1 MSLINQMLKELDAR
15 SSEVTSMS
23 EAYGGQIRAVAKQ
36 KRIHPAWWLA
46 LTLSVVLI
54 GLLVWILVR
63 PPVPLQT
70 AADPHLPLKVD
81 FNLDLPHQPA
91 LSRPTVSGGTTA
103 QVVSALPNAVETVP
117 KAISS
122 DLSAEPI
129 SPTKI
134 NAAVPVPSDLIKP
147 EILLPK
153 QETSDRPSRQ
163 KSPVTVPENS
173 KPSVTAKAVSET
185 DVVTTS
191 DTTMPVSFNKQVKE
205 LTPQQRAEN
214 EYRKAVLLMQQNKS
228 AEAAVV
234 LEQTLQLD
242 ARHIAARQALIGILL
257 DGKQQDDAI
266 QRAREGIALD
276 PAQAGLAIILARLQI
291 EKGELPSAIATLERS
306 LPYGAE
312 RADYRA
318 FLGALLQRD
327 GKHKQASE
335 QYLLALKKAPQNGLW
350 WMGLGI
356 SFQAEKRVAE
366 AQEAYKRAKA
376 TNTLSPELLAFVE
389 ERLGELRR

>member
-15 SSEVTSMS
+15 SSEVTSIS
-23 EAYGGQIRAVAKQ
+23 EAYGGQIRAVAKR

-46 LTLSVVLI
+46 LTLSVALI
-54 GLLVWILVR
+54 GLLAWISIR
-63 PPVPLQT
+63 SPIPPQT
-70 AADPHLPLKVD
+70 APGPQLPLKVD
-81 FNLDLPHQPA
+81 FDLDMPHQPA
-91 LSRPTVSGGTTA
+91 LEHPTEASRRTM
-103 QVVSALPNAVETVP
+103 QVVSALPNAAESVP
-117 KAISS
+117 KAVAS

-129 SPTKI
+129 APMRT
-134 NAAVPVPSDLIKP
+134 NAEVPVPSDLIKP
-147 EILLPK
+147 EILLSK
-153 QETSDRPSRQ
+153 QGPSDHPSKQ
-163 KSPVTVPENS
+163 KSPVTIPENS
-173 KPSVTAKAVSET
+173 QSSPSAKVMRET
-185 DVVTTS
+185 DFVTPSNMTAP
-191 DTTMPVSFNKQVKE
+191 TSFNKQVKE

-214 EYRKAVLLMQQNKS
+214 EYRKAVLLMQQNKL
-228 AEAAVV
+228 AEAAIV

-257 DGKQQDDAI
+257 DGKQQDEAI
-266 QRAREGIALD
+266 QRAREGIAQD
-276 PAQAGLAIILARLQI
+276 PAQTGLAMILARLQV

-335 QYLLALKKAPQNGLW
+335 QYLLALQKVPQNGLW

-356 SFQAEKRVAE
+356 SFQAEKRAAE

-389 ERLGELRR
+389 DRLGELRH

>member
-23 EAYGGQIRAVAKQ
+23 EAYGGQIRAVAKP

-63 PPVPLQT
+63 SPVPPQT
-70 AADPHLPLKVD
+70 AAGPQLPLKVD
-81 FNLDLPHQPA
+81 FDLDLPHQPA
-91 LSRPTVSGGTTA
+91 SERPTVSGGTTA
-103 QVVSALPNAVETVP
+103 QVVSALPKAVEAVP
-117 KAISS
+117 KSISS

-134 NAAVPVPSDLIKP
+134 NAAVPVPSALIDS

-153 QETSDRPSRQ
+153 QGASDRPLKQ
-163 KSPVTVPENS
+163 KFPLVVPENA
-173 KPSVTAKAVSET
+173 KPSATAKAVGET

-191 DTTMPVSFNKQVKE
+191 DTTMPVSFKKQVKE

-266 QRAREGIALD
+266 QQAREGVALD
-276 PAQAGLAIILARLQI
+276 PTQAGLAMILARLQV

-335 QYLLALKKAPQNGLW
+335 QYWLALQKAPQNGLW